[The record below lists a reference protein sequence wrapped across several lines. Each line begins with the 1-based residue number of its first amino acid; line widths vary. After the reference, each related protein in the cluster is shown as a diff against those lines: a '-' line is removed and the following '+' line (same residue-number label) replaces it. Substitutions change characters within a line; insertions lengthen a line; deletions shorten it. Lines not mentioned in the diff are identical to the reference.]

1 MNFLKKILAQSGK
14 LFEEGKPL
22 SFAYPLWEAT
32 DTILFSTN
40 TQNKSG
46 PHIRDN
52 MDIKR
57 TMFFVVI
64 ALIPCYLFGAYNI
77 GYLHSSSTT
86 EVSSSILS
94 DFIFGMTYVL
104 PILITTF
111 IAGAIC
117 EIGFAMIRKHE
128 INEGFLVSCA
138 LIPLTMPPDI
148 PLWQLFIGTCFGI
161 IIGKEI
167 FGGVGTNVFNPALTA
182 RAFMYFAFPTKISG
196 DKVWALVPDGYTDG
210 YSGAT
215 ALSIPAN
222 PTIDMIAELAK
233 NEQAINATN
242 LFSLNSMSFDF
253 STSNLFW
260 GLIPGSIGE
269 TNKLLIL
276 LGAIFLI
283 YCGIASWRI
292 MVASVLGLI
301 STAEL
306 FNLLADYSTNAML
319 TITPLEHILI
329 GSFLFGTVFMAS
341 EPVTSTHTNKGRWIY
356 GFMIGVLTVIIRS
369 INPAYPEGVML
380 AILIMNMFAP
390 LIDYYVVKGNIK
402 MRISRNA

>member
-1 MNFLKKILAQSGK
+1 MNFLRKI
-14 LFEEGKPL
+14 FEETGKFVEKGKPL
-22 SFAYPLWEAT
+22 SWAYPVWEAA
-32 DTILFSTN
+32 DTIFFSTN
-40 TQNKSG
+40 KQTSKG

-77 GYLHSSSTT
+77 GYLNALALDIDRGLLANT
-86 EVSSSILS
+86 
-94 DFIFGMTYVL
+94 FFGFGYVL
-104 PILITTF
+104 PILIVTF
-111 IAGAIC
+111 VAGAVC
-117 EIGFAMIRKHE
+117 ELTFAIIRKHE
-128 INEGFLVSCA
+128 VNEGFLVSCA
-138 LIPLTMPPDI
+138 LIPLTMPPDV
-148 PLWQLFIGTCFGI
+148 PLWQVFIGTSFGI

-196 DKVWALVPDGYTDG
+196 DKVWAVGPDG

-215 ALSIPAN
+215 ALAIPAN
-222 PTIDMIAELAK
+222 PVEYDTAS
-233 NEQAINATN
+233 N
-242 LFSLNSMSFDF
+242 LFAASTQFDF
-253 STSNLFW
+253 SLMNMFW

-276 LGAIFLI
+276 GGAFFLI

-292 MVASVLGLI
+292 IASSVIGLVF
-301 STAEL
+301 TAFI
-306 FNLLADYSTNAML
+306 FNLLSGFSTNAML
-319 TITPLEHILI
+319 TITPLQHLLI
-329 GSFLFGTVFMAS
+329 GSFLFGTVFMAT
-341 EPVTSTHTNKGRWIY
+341 EPVTSSHTNTGRWIY
-356 GFMIGVLTVIIRS
+356 GFLIGVLTVIIRS

-390 LIDYYVVKGNIK
+390 LIDYYVVQSNIK
-402 MRISRNA
+402 MRLARNAQ

>member
-1 MNFLKKILAQSGK
+1 
-14 LFEEGKPL
+14 
-22 SFAYPLWEAT
+22 
-32 DTILFSTN
+32 
-40 TQNKSG
+40 
-46 PHIRDN
+46 

-77 GYLHSSSTT
+77 GYLHSAATG
-86 EVSSSILS
+86 VSSSVVS
-94 DFIFGMTYVL
+94 DFIMGMSYVT

-111 IAGAIC
+111 VAGAIC
-117 EIGFAMIRKHE
+117 ELSFAVIRKHE
-128 INEGFLVSCA
+128 VNEGFLVTCA

-196 DKVWALVPDGYTDG
+196 DKVWAVGPDG

-222 PTIDMIAELAK
+222 PVEYDT
-233 NEQAINATN
+233 ATN
-242 LFSLNSMSFDF
+242 LFSQATQFDF

-292 MVASVLGLI
+292 MVSSVLGLVI
-301 STAEL
+301 TAGL
-306 FNLLADYSTNAML
+306 FNLLADHSTNAML
-319 TITPLEHILI
+319 TITPLQHILI

-356 GFMIGVLTVIIRS
+356 GFMIGALTVIIRS
-369 INPAYPEGVML
+369 VNPAYPEGVML

-390 LIDYYVVKGNIK
+390 LIDYYIVKSNIN
-402 MRISRNA
+402 MRLSRNA

>member
-1 MNFLKKILAQSGK
+1 MNFLRKI
-14 LFEEGKPL
+14 FEETGKFVEKGKPL
-22 SFAYPLWEAT
+22 SWAYPVWEAA
-32 DTILFSTN
+32 DTIFFSTN
-40 TQNKSG
+40 KQTSKG

-77 GYLHSSSTT
+77 GYLNALALDIDRSLLANT
-86 EVSSSILS
+86 
-94 DFIFGMTYVL
+94 FFGFGYVL
-104 PILITTF
+104 PILIATF
-111 IAGAIC
+111 VAGAVC
-117 EIGFAMIRKHE
+117 ELTFAIIRKHE
-128 INEGFLVSCA
+128 VNEGFLVSCA
-138 LIPLTMPPDI
+138 LIPLTMPPDA
-148 PLWQLFIGTCFGI
+148 PLWQVFIGTSFGI

-196 DKVWALVPDGYTDG
+196 DKVWAVGPDG

-215 ALSIPAN
+215 ALAIPAN
-222 PTIDMIAELAK
+222 PVEYDTAS
-233 NEQAINATN
+233 N
-242 LFSLNSMSFDF
+242 LFTASTQFDF
-253 STSNLFW
+253 SLMNMFW

-276 LGAIFLI
+276 GGAFFLI

-292 MVASVLGLI
+292 IVSSVIGLVF
-301 STAEL
+301 TAFI
-306 FNLLADYSTNAML
+306 FNLLSGFSTNAML
-319 TITPLEHILI
+319 TITPLQHLLI
-329 GSFLFGTVFMAS
+329 GSFLFGTVFMAT
-341 EPVTSTHTNKGRWIY
+341 EPVTSSHTNTGRWIY
-356 GFMIGVLTVIIRS
+356 GFLIGVLTVIIRS

-390 LIDYYVVKGNIK
+390 LIDYYVVQSNIK
-402 MRISRNA
+402 MRLARNAQ

>member
-1 MNFLKKILAQSGK
+1 MNFLRKI
-14 LFEEGKPL
+14 FEETGKFVEKGKPL
-22 SFAYPLWEAT
+22 SWAYPVWEAA
-32 DTILFSTN
+32 DTIFFSTN
-40 TQNKSG
+40 KQTSKG

-77 GYLHSSSTT
+77 GYLNALALDIDRSLLANT
-86 EVSSSILS
+86 
-94 DFIFGMTYVL
+94 FFGFGYVL
-104 PILITTF
+104 PILIATF
-111 IAGAIC
+111 VAGAVC
-117 EIGFAMIRKHE
+117 ELTFAIIRKHE
-128 INEGFLVSCA
+128 VNEGFLVSCA
-138 LIPLTMPPDI
+138 LIPLTMPPDV
-148 PLWQLFIGTCFGI
+148 PLWQVFIGTSFGI

-196 DKVWALVPDGYTDG
+196 DKVWAVGPDG

-215 ALSIPAN
+215 ALAIPAN
-222 PTIDMIAELAK
+222 PVEYDTAS
-233 NEQAINATN
+233 N
-242 LFSLNSMSFDF
+242 LFAASTQFDF
-253 STSNLFW
+253 SLMNMFW

-276 LGAIFLI
+276 GGAFFLI

-292 MVASVLGLI
+292 IVSSVIGLVF
-301 STAEL
+301 TAFI
-306 FNLLADYSTNAML
+306 FNLLSGFSTNAML
-319 TITPLEHILI
+319 TITPLQHLLI
-329 GSFLFGTVFMAS
+329 GSFLFGTVFMAT
-341 EPVTSTHTNKGRWIY
+341 EPVTSSHTNTGRWIY
-356 GFMIGVLTVIIRS
+356 GFLIGVLTVIIRS

-390 LIDYYVVKGNIK
+390 LIDYYVVQSNIK
-402 MRISRNA
+402 MRLARNA

>member
-1 MNFLKKILAQSGK
+1 MNFLKKILAESGK
-14 LFEEGKPL
+14 LFEKGKPL

-32 DTILFSTN
+32 DTILLSTN
-40 TQNKSG
+40 SQNKSG

-77 GYLHSSSTT
+77 GYLHSAAMGI
-86 EVSSSILS
+86 SSSILS

-104 PILITTF
+104 PILIVTF

-117 EIGFAMIRKHE
+117 EITFAVIRKHE

-148 PLWQLFIGTCFGI
+148 PLWQLFMGTCFGI

-196 DKVWALVPDGYTDG
+196 EKVWAVGPDGYT
-210 YSGAT
+210 GAT

-222 PTIDMIAELAK
+222 PTEYDT
-233 NEQAINATN
+233 ATN
-242 LFSLNSMSFDF
+242 LFNQVTQFDF
-253 STSNLFW
+253 STLNLFW

-276 LGAIFLI
+276 LGGLFLI

-292 MVASVLGLI
+292 MIASVLGLVF
-301 STAEL
+301 TAGL

-319 TITPLEHILI
+319 TITPLQHILI

-369 INPAYPEGVML
+369 VNPAYPEGVML

-390 LIDYYVVKGNIK
+390 LIDYYIVKSNIN
-402 MRISRNA
+402 MRLSRNA

>member
-1 MNFLKKILAQSGK
+1 MNFLKKILAESGK
-14 LFEEGKPL
+14 LFEKGKPL

-32 DTILFSTN
+32 DTILLSTN
-40 TQNKSG
+40 SQNKSG

-77 GYLHSSSTT
+77 GYLHSAAMG
-86 EVSSSILS
+86 VPSSILS
-94 DFIFGMTYVL
+94 DFILGMTYVL
-104 PILITTF
+104 PILIVTF

-117 EIGFAMIRKHE
+117 EITFAVIRKHE

-148 PLWQLFIGTCFGI
+148 PLWQLFMGTCFGI

-196 DKVWALVPDGYTDG
+196 EKVWAIGPDGYT
-210 YSGAT
+210 GAT

-222 PTIDMIAELAK
+222 PTEYDT
-233 NEQAINATN
+233 ATN
-242 LFSLNSMSFDF
+242 LFNQVTQFDF
-253 STSNLFW
+253 STLNLFW

-276 LGAIFLI
+276 LGGLFLI

-292 MVASVLGLI
+292 MIASVLGLVF
-301 STAEL
+301 TAGL

-319 TITPLEHILI
+319 TITPLQHILI

-369 INPAYPEGVML
+369 VNPAYPEGVML

-390 LIDYYVVKGNIK
+390 LIDYYIVKSNIN
-402 MRISRNA
+402 MRLSRNA

>member
-1 MNFLKKILAQSGK
+1 MNFLKKILAESGK
-14 LFEEGKPL
+14 LFQEGKPL

-32 DTILFSTN
+32 DTILFSTDS
-40 TQNKSG
+40 QNKSG

-77 GYLHSSSTT
+77 GYLNSAAMG
-86 EVSSSILS
+86 VSSSVMN
-94 DFIFGMTYVL
+94 DFIIGMTYVL
-104 PILITTF
+104 PILIITF

-117 EIGFAMIRKHE
+117 EISFAIIRKHE

-138 LIPLTMPPDI
+138 LIPLTMPPDV
-148 PLWQLFIGTCFGI
+148 PLWQVFMGTSFGI

-196 DKVWALVPDGYTDG
+196 DKVWAVGPDG

-215 ALSIPAN
+215 ALAIPAN
-222 PTIDMIAELAK
+222 PVEYDTAS
-233 NEQAINATN
+233 N
-242 LFSLNSMSFDF
+242 LFAASTQFDYSLMNM
-253 STSNLFW
+253 FW

-283 YCGIASWRI
+283 YCGITSWRI
-292 MVASVLGLI
+292 MVSCVLGLVFT
-301 STAEL
+301 SVL
-306 FNLLADYSTNAML
+306 FNLLSYLTVDGILQSGGTPNAML
-319 TITPLEHILI
+319 TITPLQHILI
-329 GSFLFGTVFMAS
+329 GSFLFGTVFMAT
-341 EPVTSTHTNKGRWIY
+341 EPVTSSHTNTGRWIY
-356 GFMIGVLTVIIRS
+356 GFLIGVLTVIIRS
-369 INPAYPEGVML
+369 INPAYPEGVFL

-390 LIDYYVVKGNIK
+390 LIDYYVIQSNIK
-402 MRISRNA
+402 MRLNRNV

>member
-1 MNFLKKILAQSGK
+1 MNFLKKILAESGK
-14 LFEEGKPL
+14 LFEKGKPL

-32 DTILFSTN
+32 DTILLSTN
-40 TQNKSG
+40 SQNKSG

-77 GYLHSSSTT
+77 GYLHSAAMG
-86 EVSSSILS
+86 VPSSILS
-94 DFIFGMTYVL
+94 DFILGMTYVL
-104 PILITTF
+104 PILIVTF

-117 EIGFAMIRKHE
+117 EITFAVIRKHE

-148 PLWQLFIGTCFGI
+148 PLWQLFMGTCFGI

-196 DKVWALVPDGYTDG
+196 EKVWAVGPDGYT
-210 YSGAT
+210 GAT

-222 PTIDMIAELAK
+222 PTEYDT
-233 NEQAINATN
+233 ATN
-242 LFSLNSMSFDF
+242 LFNQVTQFDF
-253 STSNLFW
+253 STLNLFW

-276 LGAIFLI
+276 LGGLFLI

-292 MVASVLGLI
+292 MIASVLGLVF
-301 STAEL
+301 TAGL

-319 TITPLEHILI
+319 TITPLQHILI

-390 LIDYYVVKGNIK
+390 LIDYYIVKSNIN
-402 MRISRNA
+402 MRLSRNA

>member
-1 MNFLKKILAQSGK
+1 MNFLKKILAESGK
-14 LFEEGKPL
+14 LFEKGKPL

-32 DTILFSTN
+32 DTILLSTN
-40 TQNKSG
+40 SQNKSG

-77 GYLHSSSTT
+77 GYLHSAAMGI
-86 EVSSSILS
+86 SSSILS

-104 PILITTF
+104 PILIVTF

-117 EIGFAMIRKHE
+117 EVTFAVIRKHE

-148 PLWQLFIGTCFGI
+148 PLWQLFIGTSFGI

-196 DKVWALVPDGYTDG
+196 EKVWAVGPDGYT
-210 YSGAT
+210 GAT

-222 PTIDMIAELAK
+222 PTEYDT
-233 NEQAINATN
+233 ATN
-242 LFSLNSMSFDF
+242 LFNQVTQFDF
-253 STSNLFW
+253 STLNLFW

-269 TNKLLIL
+269 TNKLLVL
-276 LGAIFLI
+276 LGGLFLI

-292 MVASVLGLI
+292 MIASVLGLVF
-301 STAEL
+301 TAGL

-319 TITPLEHILI
+319 TITPLQHILI

-390 LIDYYVVKGNIK
+390 LIDYYIVKSNIN
-402 MRISRNA
+402 MRLSRNA

>member
-1 MNFLKKILAQSGK
+1 MNFLRKI
-14 LFEEGKPL
+14 FEETGKFVEKGKPL
-22 SFAYPLWEAT
+22 SWAYPVWEAA
-32 DTILFSTN
+32 DTIFFSTN
-40 TQNKSG
+40 KQTSKG

-77 GYLHSSSTT
+77 GYLNALALDIDRGLLANT
-86 EVSSSILS
+86 
-94 DFIFGMTYVL
+94 FFGFGYVL
-104 PILITTF
+104 PILIATF
-111 IAGAIC
+111 VAGAVC
-117 EIGFAMIRKHE
+117 ELTFAIIRKHE
-128 INEGFLVSCA
+128 VNEGFLVSCA
-138 LIPLTMPPDI
+138 LIPLTMPPDV
-148 PLWQLFIGTCFGI
+148 PLWQVFIGTSFGI

-196 DKVWALVPDGYTDG
+196 DKVWAVGPDG

-215 ALSIPAN
+215 ALAIPAN
-222 PTIDMIAELAK
+222 PVEYDTAS
-233 NEQAINATN
+233 N
-242 LFSLNSMSFDF
+242 LFAASTQFDF
-253 STSNLFW
+253 SLINMFW

-276 LGAIFLI
+276 GGAFFLI

-292 MVASVLGLI
+292 IVSSVIGLVF
-301 STAEL
+301 TAFI
-306 FNLLADYSTNAML
+306 FNLLSGFSTNAML
-319 TITPLEHILI
+319 TITPLQHLLI
-329 GSFLFGTVFMAS
+329 GSFLFGTVFMAT
-341 EPVTSTHTNKGRWIY
+341 EPVTSSHTNTGRWIY
-356 GFMIGVLTVIIRS
+356 GFLIGVLTVIIRS

-390 LIDYYVVKGNIK
+390 LIDYYVVQSNIK
-402 MRISRNA
+402 MRLARNAQ

>member
-1 MNFLKKILAQSGK
+1 MNFLKKILAESGK
-14 LFEEGKPL
+14 LFQEGKPL

-32 DTILFSTN
+32 DTILFSTDS
-40 TQNKSG
+40 QNKSG

-77 GYLHSSSTT
+77 GYLNSAAMG
-86 EVSSSILS
+86 VSSSVMN
-94 DFIFGMTYVL
+94 DFIIGMTYVL
-104 PILITTF
+104 PILIITF

-117 EIGFAMIRKHE
+117 EISFAIIRKHE

-138 LIPLTMPPDI
+138 LIPLTMPPDV
-148 PLWQLFIGTCFGI
+148 PLWQVFMGTSFGI

-196 DKVWALVPDGYTDG
+196 DKVWAVGPDG

-215 ALSIPAN
+215 ALAIPAN
-222 PTIDMIAELAK
+222 PVEYDTAS
-233 NEQAINATN
+233 N
-242 LFSLNSMSFDF
+242 LFAASTQFDYSLMNM
-253 STSNLFW
+253 FW

-283 YCGIASWRI
+283 YCGIVSWRI
-292 MVASVLGLI
+292 IVSCVLGLVFT
-301 STAEL
+301 SVL
-306 FNLLADYSTNAML
+306 FNLLSYLTVDGILLSGGTPNAML
-319 TITPLEHILI
+319 TITPLQHILI
-329 GSFLFGTVFMAS
+329 GSFLFGTVFMAT
-341 EPVTSTHTNKGRWIY
+341 EPVTSSHTNTGRWIY
-356 GFMIGVLTVIIRS
+356 GFLIGVLTVIIRS
-369 INPAYPEGVML
+369 INPAYPEGVFL

-390 LIDYYVVKGNIK
+390 LIDYYVIQSNIK
-402 MRISRNA
+402 MRLNRNV

>member
-1 MNFLKKILAQSGK
+1 MNFLRKI
-14 LFEEGKPL
+14 FEETGKFVEKGKPF
-22 SFAYPLWEAT
+22 SWAYPVWEAA
-32 DTILFSTN
+32 DTIFFSTN
-40 TQNKSG
+40 KQTSKG

-77 GYLHSSSTT
+77 GYLNALALDIDRGLLANT
-86 EVSSSILS
+86 
-94 DFIFGMTYVL
+94 FFGFGYVL
-104 PILITTF
+104 PILIATF
-111 IAGAIC
+111 VAGAVC
-117 EIGFAMIRKHE
+117 ELTFAIIRKHE
-128 INEGFLVSCA
+128 VNVGFLVSCA
-138 LIPLTMPPDI
+138 LIPLTMPPDV
-148 PLWQLFIGTCFGI
+148 PLWQVFIGTSFGI

-196 DKVWALVPDGYTDG
+196 DKVWAVGPDG

-215 ALSIPAN
+215 ALAIPAN
-222 PTIDMIAELAK
+222 PVEYDTAS
-233 NEQAINATN
+233 N
-242 LFSLNSMSFDF
+242 LFAASTQFDF
-253 STSNLFW
+253 SLMNMFW

-276 LGAIFLI
+276 GGAFFLI

-292 MVASVLGLI
+292 IVSSVIGLVF
-301 STAEL
+301 TAFIL
-306 FNLLADYSTNAML
+306 NLLSGFSTNAML
-319 TITPLEHILI
+319 TITPLQHLLI
-329 GSFLFGTVFMAS
+329 GSFLFGTVFMAT
-341 EPVTSTHTNKGRWIY
+341 EPVTSSHTNTGRWIY
-356 GFMIGVLTVIIRS
+356 GFLIGVLTVIIRS

-390 LIDYYVVKGNIK
+390 LIDYYVVQSNIK
-402 MRISRNA
+402 MRLARNAQ

>member
-1 MNFLKKILAQSGK
+1 MINKLNFLKKILAESGK
-14 LFEEGKPL
+14 LFQEGKPL

-32 DTILFSTN
+32 DTILFSTDS
-40 TQNKSG
+40 QNKSG

-77 GYLHSSSTT
+77 GYLNSAAMG
-86 EVSSSILS
+86 VSSSVMN
-94 DFIFGMTYVL
+94 DFIIGMTYVL
-104 PILITTF
+104 PILIITF

-117 EIGFAMIRKHE
+117 EISFAIIRKHE

-138 LIPLTMPPDI
+138 LIPLTMPPDV
-148 PLWQLFIGTCFGI
+148 PLWQVFMGTSFGI

-196 DKVWALVPDGYTDG
+196 DKVWAVGPDG

-215 ALSIPAN
+215 ALAIPAN
-222 PTIDMIAELAK
+222 PVEYDTAS
-233 NEQAINATN
+233 N
-242 LFSLNSMSFDF
+242 LFAASTQFDYSLMNM
-253 STSNLFW
+253 FW

-292 MVASVLGLI
+292 MVSCVLGLVFT
-301 STAEL
+301 SVL
-306 FNLLADYSTNAML
+306 FNLLSYLTVDGILQSGGTPNAML
-319 TITPLEHILI
+319 TITPLQHILI
-329 GSFLFGTVFMAS
+329 GSFLFGTVFMAT
-341 EPVTSTHTNKGRWIY
+341 EPVTSSHTNTGRWIY
-356 GFMIGVLTVIIRS
+356 GFLIGVLTVIIRS
-369 INPAYPEGVML
+369 INPAYPEGVFL

-390 LIDYYVVKGNIK
+390 LIDYYVVQSNIK
-402 MRISRNA
+402 MRLNRNV

>member
-1 MNFLKKILAQSGK
+1 MNFLRKIFEETGK
-14 LFEEGKPL
+14 FVEEGKPL
-22 SFAYPLWEAT
+22 SWAYPVWEAA
-32 DTILFSTN
+32 DTIFFSTN
-40 TQNKSG
+40 KQTSKG

-77 GYLHSSSTT
+77 GYLNALALDIDRGLLANT
-86 EVSSSILS
+86 
-94 DFIFGMTYVL
+94 FFGFGYVL
-104 PILITTF
+104 PILIATF
-111 IAGAIC
+111 VAGAVC
-117 EIGFAMIRKHE
+117 ELTFAIIRKHE
-128 INEGFLVSCA
+128 VNEGFLVSCA
-138 LIPLTMPPDI
+138 LIPLTMPPDV
-148 PLWQLFIGTCFGI
+148 PLWQVFIGTSFGI

-196 DKVWALVPDGYTDG
+196 DKVWAVGPDG

-215 ALSIPAN
+215 ALAIPAN
-222 PTIDMIAELAK
+222 PVEYDTAS
-233 NEQAINATN
+233 N
-242 LFSLNSMSFDF
+242 LFAASTQFDF
-253 STSNLFW
+253 SLMNMFW

-276 LGAIFLI
+276 GGAFFLI

-292 MVASVLGLI
+292 IVSSVIGLVF
-301 STAEL
+301 TAFI
-306 FNLLADYSTNAML
+306 FNLLSGFSTNAML
-319 TITPLEHILI
+319 TITPLQHLLI
-329 GSFLFGTVFMAS
+329 GSFLFGTVFMAT
-341 EPVTSTHTNKGRWIY
+341 EPVTSSHTNTGRWIY
-356 GFMIGVLTVIIRS
+356 GFLIGVLTVIIRS

-390 LIDYYVVKGNIK
+390 LIDYYVVQSNIK
-402 MRISRNA
+402 MRLARNA

>member
-1 MNFLKKILAQSGK
+1 MNFLRKI
-14 LFEEGKPL
+14 FEETGKFVEKGKPL
-22 SFAYPLWEAT
+22 SWAYPVWEAA
-32 DTILFSTN
+32 DTIFFSTKKQ
-40 TQNKSG
+40 TSEG

-77 GYLHSSSTT
+77 GYLNALALDIDRGLLANT
-86 EVSSSILS
+86 
-94 DFIFGMTYVL
+94 FFGFGYVL
-104 PILITTF
+104 PILIATF
-111 IAGAIC
+111 VAGAVC
-117 EIGFAMIRKHE
+117 ELTFAIIRKHE
-128 INEGFLVSCA
+128 VNEGFLVSCA
-138 LIPLTMPPDI
+138 LIPLTMPPDV
-148 PLWQLFIGTCFGI
+148 PLWQVFIGTSFGI

-196 DKVWALVPDGYTDG
+196 DKVWAVGPDG

-215 ALSIPAN
+215 ALAIPAN
-222 PTIDMIAELAK
+222 PVEYDTAS
-233 NEQAINATN
+233 N
-242 LFSLNSMSFDF
+242 LFAASTQFDF
-253 STSNLFW
+253 SLMNMFW

-276 LGAIFLI
+276 GGAFFLI

-292 MVASVLGLI
+292 IVSSVIGLVF
-301 STAEL
+301 TAFI
-306 FNLLADYSTNAML
+306 FNLLSGFSTNAML
-319 TITPLEHILI
+319 TITPLQHLLI
-329 GSFLFGTVFMAS
+329 GSFLFGTVFMAT
-341 EPVTSTHTNKGRWIY
+341 EPVTSSHTNTGRWIY
-356 GFMIGVLTVIIRS
+356 GFLIGVLTVIIRS

-390 LIDYYVVKGNIK
+390 LIDYYVVQSNIK
-402 MRISRNA
+402 MRLARNAQ

>member
-1 MNFLKKILAQSGK
+1 MNFLKKILAESGK
-14 LFEEGKPL
+14 LFEKGKPL

-32 DTILFSTN
+32 DTILLSTN
-40 TQNKSG
+40 SQNKSG

-77 GYLHSSSTT
+77 GYLHSAAMGI
-86 EVSSSILS
+86 SSSILS

-104 PILITTF
+104 PILIVTF

-117 EIGFAMIRKHE
+117 EITFAVIRKHE

-148 PLWQLFIGTCFGI
+148 PLWQLFIGTSFGI

-196 DKVWALVPDGYTDG
+196 EKVWAVGPDGYT
-210 YSGAT
+210 GAT

-222 PTIDMIAELAK
+222 PTEYDT
-233 NEQAINATN
+233 ATN
-242 LFSLNSMSFDF
+242 LFNQVTQFDF
-253 STSNLFW
+253 STLNLFW

-269 TNKLLIL
+269 TNKLLVL
-276 LGAIFLI
+276 LGGLFLI

-292 MVASVLGLI
+292 MIASVLGLVF
-301 STAEL
+301 TAGL

-319 TITPLEHILI
+319 TITPLQHILI

-390 LIDYYVVKGNIK
+390 LIDYYIVKSNIN
-402 MRISRNA
+402 MRLSRNA